1 MLYCAF
7 VCVCVC
13 VCVYVYMCVCVRTR
27 TYVCVCVY
35 IYRLKPVQGVKIFA
49 LFEDAEE
56 ISNPWYQNSP
66 KFSNVSTL
74 VHLLWKKIIQSTF
87 AE

>member
-1 MLYCAF
+1 MC

-13 VCVYVYMCVCVRTR
+13 VCACVRAC
-27 TYVCVCVY
+27 VCVCVC
-35 IYRLKPVQGVKIFA
+35 RLKPVQGIEIFA

-56 ISNPWYQNSP
+56 ISNPWYQNLP

-74 VHLLWKKIIQSTF
+74 VHVLWRNTI
-87 AE
+87 